1 MKYPRRPDSRETEV
15 FVNLPSG
22 PITVKELQEALSRL
36 AGGIPSWSDVRV
48 TREAIEYLGDLVRRL
63 H

>member
-1 MKYPRRPDSRETEV
+1 MKYPRPHDSRETEV